1 MIEAARSEAAD
12 GGAAAALAGAALG
25 SGARAAD
32 VPGTFEA
39 GDGPSTLKSRSPF
52 GTTGGATAGVP
63 FVTALLSVFLEKP
76 MDFPNIEKATEND
89 PFFLM
94 DAASADA
101 RLLVSLCAMLRN
113 AQREFPLVDLYVLR

>member
-1 MIEAARSEAAD
+1 MMEAAYSEAAIV
-12 GGAAAALAGAALG
+12 GAATALVVAALG

-32 VPGTFEA
+32 APVTFEA

-52 GTTGGATAGVP
+52 GTTGGVTAGVP

-101 RLLVSLCAMLRN
+101 RFLVSLCAIPRN
-113 AQREFPLVDLYVLR
+113 ARREFPAG

>member
-1 MIEAARSEAAD
+1 MIEAACSEAAD
-12 GGAAAALAGAALG
+12 EGAAAALGAATLG
-25 SGARAAD
+25 SAARAAD
-32 VPGTFEA
+32 GPVAFEA
-39 GDGPSTLKSRSPF
+39 GDGPRTLKSRSPF
-52 GTTGGATAGVP
+52 GTTVGATAGVP

-101 RLLVSLCAMLRN
+101 RFLVSLCAIPRN
-113 AQREFPLVDLYVLR
+113 AQREFPAG